1 MCDAPLLRSARRSF
15 APLEKS
21 RRHNRFLCVSRGPI
35 QMIFARAQNVSGI
48 VWTLVWTWPEFFTPQ
63 FLAKQQLCTC
73 ITCFCTLLCRHCT
86 TTTWKCLILRFLE
99 YVNTWQRFSFCFCE
113 LRYSPLEFN
122 SWKVANIWQIKG
134 AGIKRSH
141 FWVTFLPP
149 LPSSLLKLPVFILSL
164 LQYYLTLNVPRL
176 RAVSYFS
183 LQSYCTRNL
192 STRAAKP
199 RAAKNEG
206 VSSTKSVFSR
216 LVPIPRNL
224 QSRWMR

>member
-1 MCDAPLLRSARRSF
+1 MTRILHPTVPS
-15 APLEKS
+15 K
-21 RRHNRFLCVSRGPI
+21 
-35 QMIFARAQNVSGI
+35 
-48 VWTLVWTWPEFFTPQ
+48 
-63 FLAKQQLCTC
+63 
-73 ITCFCTLLCRHCT
+73 T
-86 TTTWKCLILRFLE
+86 TTLHVYHVFLYISLPSLHDDDVNFTFLE
-99 YVNTWQRFSFCFCE
+99 DVNTRQRFSFCFSE

-122 SWKVANIWQIKG
+122 SWKIASIWQIKG
-134 AGIKRSH
+134 AGIKAMKFETVRIH

-149 LPSSLLKLPVFILSL
+149 LPSSLLKIPVFILSL